1 MKTNEQIRQELIVE
15 YERLIQ
21 SEQYQT
27 KKAEGFDKVDA
38 MSEHM
43 QGSDAFYRVLI
54 DKLNE
59 VIVSNNV
66 LLEDEQE
73 KLDFQAFISPTL
85 QEYMGRYLRN

>member
-1 MKTNEQIRQELIVE
+1 MTKEEIRSELILE

-21 SEQYQT
+21 DDKYKT
-27 KKAEGFDKVDA
+27 KPAEGFDKVDA

-59 VIVSNNV
+59 VLLRNNMP
-66 LLEDEQE
+66 LEDEQE
-73 KLDFQAFISPTL
+73 RLDFQAYISPTL
-85 QEYMGRYLRN
+85 KEYMGKYLRN